1 MTDMIDLA
9 TVKILNSPDIH
20 AWPATTEITR
30 LELRPSGVHVDFTK
44 KTGAGRWPDFP
55 TDAVNSTDSWQYTLW
70 IVLQIAGLWYA
81 AGCIEF
87 WFGLDENGGPVDEY
101 AKNWYY
107 DANRWAP
114 MTGHQ
119 PAPGELVGF
128 LVTSGDARHRDEHV
142 GLHERSNIVT
152 VAFPTAAGATFTFGP
167 DEQPA
172 PSVPVLQPP
181 APPTPA
187 PQPPAPPDVV
197 DPHGVSDELLHAFE
211 LLERLV
217 EGIENLVLI
226 ARAIEGPIEKA
237 SQDGV
242 RVRL

>member
-1 MTDMIDLA
+1 MTDMLDLS
-9 TVKILNSPDIH
+9 TVQIRNSPDVH
-20 AWPATTEITR
+20 AWPATTAITR

-55 TDAVNSTDSWQYTLW
+55 TDAENSSDSWQYTLW
-70 IVLQIAGLWYA
+70 ILLLIGGQWFG

-101 AKNWYY
+101 AKDWYY

-119 PAPGELVGF
+119 PAPGETVGF
-128 LVTSGDARHRDEHV
+128 LVTSGDARHGDAHV

-152 VAFPTAAGATFTFGP
+152 VAFPTAAGGVFTFEAG
-167 DEQPA
+167 EQPA

-181 APPTPA
+181 APPA
-187 PQPPAPPDVV
+187 PVVQPPAPPTSIE
-197 DPHGVSDELLHAFE
+197 PAPASDELLHAFE

-217 EGIENLVLI
+217 DGIETI
-226 ARAIEGPIEKA
+226 ARVAQAIEGPIERA
-237 SQDGV
+237 TADGL